1 MKIIHRLELTQE
13 ELPILIDYAVSQ
25 RKKYGYELTDT
36 FTLMSRDP
44 VIYVFEFTLKEEK
57 L

>member
-13 ELPILIDYAVSQ
+13 ELPMLVDYAVSQ
-25 RKKYGYELTDT
+25 RNNYRYELTDS
-36 FTLMSRDP
+36 FQLMSRNP
-44 VIYVFEFTLKEEK
+44 VIYVFEFSLKEEN